1 MAGPDGRARRA
12 RLIVTALS
20 AVKGPKAEV
29 PRVSD
34 LMHLLAQQQEPL
46 ILSEQVL
53 PHPSPSLSP
62 ESLMRIRGA
71 KSCPIRMSPPQSLR
85 RPRRLC
91 PSSAR
96 ASSAESLAAFRS
108 IKSTRRSADGPGAA
122 QNRNQGQISEGA
134 SCWRRATP
142 CHAIKSRRETTPR
155 VHPNAA
161 APLQSGTRHATP
173 SRQNASK
180 ASRVPRPGPSLHGP
194 AKLGKT
200 TRLALAPPRHRG
212 PGRPGRSGQHGARQ
226 HRPAGPLPGGE
237 GERAPGSPPLS
248 RRVLTSFWIAARN
261 SLLSSPPD

>member
-1 MAGPDGRARRA
+1 
-12 RLIVTALS
+12 
-20 AVKGPKAEV
+20 
-29 PRVSD
+29 
-34 LMHLLAQQQEPL
+34 
-46 ILSEQVL
+46 
-53 PHPSPSLSP
+53 
-62 ESLMRIRGA
+62 
-71 KSCPIRMSPPQSLR
+71 MSPPQSLR

-91 PSSAR
+91 QSSAR

-212 PGRPGRSGQHGARQ
+212 PGRPGRSRQHGARQ
-226 HRPAGPLPGGE
+226 HRPAGPCP
-237 GERAPGSPPLS
+237 GERPERASAL
-248 RRVLTSFWIAARN
+248 RAARP
-261 SLLSSPPD
+261 SHAVSSPASGSQRGIRCCQAPRLIRVQRLPLPLAQPGIECDKGQPSRSARPAGPLAQPARSAMSGSSGRQALAAGDAHRAHHN